1 MVSSNLTS
9 HNDPMSAIQT
19 QAADSKLRW
28 YVMRAVSGKELKVK
42 EYIDTEINRGDFA
55 GHVAQVL
62 VPMEKV
68 ETLRNGR
75 RVVKDRIH
83 LPGYVLVEAAF
94 VGEVQSRLRNTPN
107 VLGFLSD
114 SKAGNGR
121 PAPITEHEMNAL
133 LGRVDE
139 LEATPQE
146 QEVSF
151 LVGEAVKVSDGPF
164 VGMEAVVDEINNE
177 KKKLKRTVMIFG
189 LSTALELGFAQ
200 VERM

>member
-1 MVSSNLTS
+1 
-9 HNDPMSAIQT
+9 MSEMNTGKTGAP
-19 QAADSKLRW
+19 LRW

-55 GHVAQVL
+55 GNVGQVL

-68 ETLRNGR
+68 ETMRGGR
-75 RVVKDRIH
+75 RVLKDRIH
-83 LPGYVLVEAAF
+83 LPGYVLVEAAL

-114 SKAGNGR
+114 SKKGDGR

-139 LEATPQE
+139 LEATPQDIVIPYSE
-146 QEVSF
+146 
-151 LVGEAVKVSDGPF
+151 GEAVRVIDGPF
-164 VGMEAVVDEINNE
+164 AGMEAVIDEVNDE
-177 KKKLKRTVMIFG
+177 KKKLKLTVKIFG
-189 LSTALELGFAQ
+189 RSTALELGFMQ
-200 VERM
+200 VEKV